1 MSARAPRTMP
11 GQSLKDTTMCM
22 SSPKIPAPPPPP
34 QPVKPPDSANAVDT
48 MKRNRSSAAMGGGS
62 LLTGP
67 SGIASAST
75 GKTSLL
81 GG

>member
-1 MSARAPRTMP
+1 
-11 GQSLKDTTMCM
+11 MCM
-22 SSPKIPAPPPPP
+22 SSPNIPAPPPPV
-34 QPVKPPDSANAVDT
+34 QDIKQPDSAALLD
-48 MKRNRSSAAMGGGS
+48 KGKKNRAGIVGGS

-67 SGIASAST
+67 SGVAQGAMTT

>member
-1 MSARAPRTMP
+1 
-11 GQSLKDTTMCM
+11 MCM
-22 SSPKIPAPPPPP
+22 SKTPKVPDAAPPVQAVQ
-34 QPVKPPDSANAVDT
+34 QPEVQVLKDRAKMS
-48 MKRNRSSAAMGGGS
+48 RNSAAMGGGS

-67 SGIASAST
+67 SGIATVST